1 MTDQIGYDTGA
12 SGQAQGDFQ
21 AVASELTQLINDH
34 NANVNSALQ
43 NYSAEQV
50 SETFGLKSNR
60 WVTASNQVT
69 SIINLIQRTMGE
81 NDGTAATV
89 SSRRRLPSTA
99 SEPQPA

>member
-43 NYSAEQV
+43 SYSAEQV

-81 NDGTAATV
+81 NDGTAAHGQQQAQAAV
-89 SSRRRLPSTA
+89 DSI
-99 SEPQPA
+99 